1 MPTADRPARAAPAPC
16 HRFGDFELRPLERE
30 LLHHG
35 RTMRLGS
42 RAFDL
47 LVVLVERAGHL
58 FSREDLLEAVWC
70 GVIVEENNLEKQI
83 SALRKIVGAHAIRT
97 VSGHG
102 YRFVVPVCTPE
113 PLGGAA
119 RPRRL
124 DCGVIADYI
133 VQVLDATA
141 GFRELADD
149 RDL

>member
-30 LLHHG
+30 LLHRG
-35 RTMRLGS
+35 GATRLGS

-70 GVIVEENNLEKQI
+70 GVVVEENNLEKQI
-83 SALRKIVGAHAIRT
+83 SALRKVIGAHAIRT
-97 VSGHG
+97 VSGYG
-102 YRFVVPVCTPE
+102 YRFVMPVCTAE
-113 PLGGAA
+113 PLGAAA
-119 RPRRL
+119 RPSQI
-124 DCGVIADYI
+124 DSGVVADI
-133 VQVLDATA
+133 LQVLDATA
-141 GFRELADD
+141 AFRELADD